1 MGQKNVHMPP
11 TDGVWEI
18 LTGRGVEESRNPGG
32 RWVKKILP
40 SDKGARGFFVEKPK
54 EDITMH

>member
-1 MGQKNVHMPP
+1 MPP

-18 LTGRGVEESRNPGG
+18 LMGRGVEESRNPGG